1 MKMGASGVR
10 STTVGITD
18 GFVEV
23 VRRRFKLGMGR
34 GRGLG
39 VCRVVDEV
47 WFR

>member
-18 GFVEV
+18 GFVGV
-23 VRRRFKLGMGR
+23 VRRRFGLGIGR

-39 VCRVVDEV
+39 GCRVVDEV